1 MGPFL
6 RAGRLYTLIPVAP
19 ALGTPRRKA
28 LQLGALSVVS
38 FFFWELTTPNSNLK
52 TRNTLH
58 G

>member
-19 ALGTPRRKA
+19 ALCTPRRKA

-38 FFFWELTTPNSNLK
+38 FFLGTSDTDFESQARLN
-52 TRNTLH
+52 
-58 G
+58 